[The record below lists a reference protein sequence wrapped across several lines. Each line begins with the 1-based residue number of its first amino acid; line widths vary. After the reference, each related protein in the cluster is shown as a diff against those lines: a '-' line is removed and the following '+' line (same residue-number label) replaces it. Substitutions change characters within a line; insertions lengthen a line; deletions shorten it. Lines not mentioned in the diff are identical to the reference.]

1 MKKTLYKVEILKST
15 SVAKTL
21 MDPDGDTDSDF
32 FVIDVQD
39 VNKKWLMLIIFWWQK
54 VPEPDPRPDPYPY
67 LWPMDPDTD
76 PGGPKNINI
85 TDPDPQHW
93 SWYK

>member
-21 MDPDGDTDSDF
+21 MDPDADTDSDF

-39 VNKKWLMLIIFWWQK
+39 VNKK
-54 VPEPDPRPDPYPY
+54 
-67 LWPMDPDTD
+67 
-76 PGGPKNINI
+76 
-85 TDPDPQHW
+85 
-93 SWYK
+93 